1 MCHCKDIVKIV
12 VGLLLLLNAFIWP
25 QWVDLTGWISF
36 VAILVVIWGIV
47 LLFKP
52 EWNCNECCCTEEKP
66 KKKK

>member
-1 MCHCKDIVKIV
+1 MCHCKGIVKIV

-36 VAILVVIWGIV
+36 GAILLVIGGIA
-47 LLFKP
+47 LLFKGGH
-52 EWNCNECCCTEEKP
+52 CCDSHCCEDKP